1 MKPIVLATD
10 GSPAAEVATTEAI
23 ELARATGM
31 PLHVVVVWSTPTIA
45 AFDYAGL
52 TVVRELTEAE
62 KDHAVSVAERT
73 AGRARDAGVSVT
85 ADVHEGDPTQQ
96 ICAAAAACDAR
107 MIVVG
112 AHGWSVVKRLML
124 GSVSA
129 RLVHEAPCAVLVVR
143 ESERRRTVSGRP
155 TALAG
160 A

>member
-10 GSPAAEVATTEAI
+10 GSPAAEAATNEAI
-23 ELARATGM
+23 DLARATDM

-62 KDHAVSVAERT
+62 KDHAISVAERT
-73 AGRARDAGVSVT
+73 AARARDAGVEVT

-155 TALAG
+155 AALAG